1 MMQRSSWV
9 LAGLCA
15 ASLALSG
22 CAALLVGAGVA
33 GGYAISK
40 DAVSNHFDLP
50 LSQVYRVSRS
60 VAGETGLITLED
72 EHRGLIKATVEGAK
86 VTITVTKVTDRTVKL
101 QVKARNDLM
110 MPAVD
115 VAQAVYNKIFDRLQ

>member
-1 MMQRSSWV
+1 MKRKSSVV
-9 LAGLCA
+9 LAGMCA
-15 ASLALSG
+15 ASMALSG

-50 LSQVYRVSRS
+50 MSQVYRASRD
-60 VAGETGLITLED
+60 VATETGLITLED
-72 EHRGLIKATVEGAK
+72 EHRGLIKATIEGAK
-86 VTITVTKVTDRTVKL
+86 VTISVTKVSDRTVKL
-101 QVKARNDLM
+101 KVKARNDLM
-110 MPAVD
+110 MPAID